1 MLHCIDWRSTAE
13 QPTQAF
19 PFLLVT
25 GRSLYQFNAGTMT
38 SRTRLNDLRPA
49 DYLDMAPEDAAR
61 LGLRDGDPVKMVS
74 AYGAAVLP
82 VRVRAMVSTGQ
93 LFATFHTTT
102 VFLNAL
108 TSPYRDA
115 AVGTPEYKLTAVRV
129 ERLPAGS
136 RSDAARA
143 L

>member
-1 MLHCIDWRSTAE
+1 MAVSVRDDHPGTTLHSTGSPSRRE
-13 QPTQAF
+13 QGRAALHRLAPDRGTADADF

-82 VRVRAMVSTGQ
+82 VRVSAMSPPDNCSRRSTRQ
-93 LFATFHTTT
+93 
-102 VFLNAL
+102 
-108 TSPYRDA
+108 
-115 AVGTPEYKLTAVRV
+115 
-129 ERLPAGS
+129 
-136 RSDAARA
+136 RSS
-143 L
+143 